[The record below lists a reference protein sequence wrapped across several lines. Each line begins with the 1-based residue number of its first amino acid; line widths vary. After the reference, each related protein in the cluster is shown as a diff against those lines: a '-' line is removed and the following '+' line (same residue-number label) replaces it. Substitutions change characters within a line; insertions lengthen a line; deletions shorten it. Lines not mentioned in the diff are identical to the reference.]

1 LRNYLNSIKDRLK
14 NLGNYATVPEFKPS
28 DAEIPSYNIRMGR
41 MRIKK
46 KDAVIPFRETL
57 AYRMILAGAS
67 LIVFVVALYILV
79 GSLSTNTT
87 SAIASGA
94 IGVAA
99 AFGIFY
105 NLDHLR
111 EAKVP
116 KRTLNRMKRR

>member
-1 LRNYLNSIKDRLK
+1 
-14 NLGNYATVPEFKPS
+14 
-28 DAEIPSYNIRMGR
+28 MGR

-46 KDAVIPFRETL
+46 KEAVIPFRETL
-57 AYRMILAGAS
+57 AYRMILAGGS
-67 LIVFVVALYILV
+67 LIVFMIALYVLI
-79 GSLSTNTT
+79 GAISSNTVT
-87 SAIASGA
+87 AIISGA

-111 EAKVP
+111 GAKVP